1 MNLFLCDNV
10 RCSGKGA
17 VGLEAVA
24 TGNRLAD
31 SVDPA
36 VFRTLPQ
43 LQDIQVRPVHSS
55 CARVSLWC
63 V

>member
-1 MNLFLCDNV
+1 MRC
-10 RCSGKGA
+10 CSGKGA
-17 VGLEAVA
+17 VGLDAAAA

-43 LQDIQVRPVHSS
+43 LQDIQV
-55 CARVSLWC
+55 C
-63 V
+63 VWLFFHKSRAHVPAVGRRC